1 MAGFDHQ
8 HAATE
13 EAHDDVAAARRSQ
26 YGLILFAIYS
36 LLYGGFMVLNAFAPD
51 LMEITPLW
59 GINLAILY
67 GFSLIA
73 AALVLALV
81 YAWLCRGGKDE

>member
-8 HAATE
+8 HAATD
-13 EAHDDVAAARRSQ
+13 EAHDEAAAARRAR
-26 YGLILFAIYS
+26 YGLILFAIYC
-36 LLYGGFMVLNAFAPD
+36 LLYGGFMGLNAFAPD

-67 GFSLIA
+67 GFGLIGS
-73 AALVLALV
+73 ALVLALV
-81 YAWLCRGGKDE
+81 YAWLCRE